1 MEDVALFC
9 HLLGA
14 FSLVSGAVVAGAAF
28 ESARRRSSPAE
39 IALLLR
45 FARTGAALAGVG
57 MLVVPVFGLWLVS
70 LGDWGSDAGW
80 VDAAFLLFIAAAVL
94 GGLGGRAPRKAR
106 SLASRLAE
114 EGKPASPEL
123 RALLDDRGTQLM
135 NYGSAFLIV
144 AVLVLMVWK
153 PGAAQA

>member
-28 ESARRRSSPAE
+28 ESARRRSS
-39 IALLLR
+39 
-45 FARTGAALAGVG
+45 
-57 MLVVPVFGLWLVS
+57 
-70 LGDWGSDAGW
+70 LGDGGSDAGW